1 MANLSSE
8 DDSFEGINSSINEM
22 FFPPALSPEWRF
34 THLLLFLLNLTV
46 VLGNFVVIF
55 VVLFDRKL
63 RVVTTNKFI
72 ASLAI
77 SDLLVGIVVMPLS
90 LYSKI
95 YKDEWN
101 LGFTWCQLHLVSGV
115 FSSTASIVHLV
126 AISLDRYFAIMF
138 PTEYQRH
145 SVSTGTF
152 PYIIMMWLMALAVS
166 STLLMERAK
175 PSTMCWITNPQ
186 YIALS
191 SLLSFFLP
199 GAIVVYMYVKIF
211 KKLRHHQLYMFGQS
225 STNKLEKK
233 RSLPRVI
240 IEEVRS
246 RRGSRLSQTGS
257 NSGSPTRRSSGGSGH
272 KAERSPSQ
280 PEIHAVALPPQRWR
294 SPTICAETFEHDRQ
308 AAAKKRVSIVPDPP
322 SMDISSVSN
331 MAHIRQE
338 HESAKERENEM
349 RGGKEKDENETAG
362 NEVLRKLSEERRFRR
377 EERRKSSTD
386 SRQLNGI
393 GTIMEAFDKA
403 YAQVSRERRNSD
415 SPTSP
420 FGLHSFPSHPSLKP
434 SLSTVRDEDS
444 MQSNEESEGCTVITT
459 TAEIETTGRK
469 SPIPVHLPLETIPI
483 GKAPALGTSLGV
495 PSIDEAIEIE
505 SSVDEPLLR
514 KEEIDQPAPLL
525 SVPIISRRPSKT
537 NGGGILKSRNCSYTS
552 SLIPP
557 PTFLMVPAIMSIN
570 TPPLSPMTKDN
581 NCLLKV
587 PRMYDCPSPTAC
599 DIPPSNSSH
608 SSYTSGSSETYRR
621 ISMNSFGSSLTEGT
635 ESSYDADSRR
645 SSAWSTLRAA
655 VLNDPRRGKK
665 SLVDMDIDRTGGQK
679 KMSTISRGK
688 LRRIATQVTRA
699 IRRKRRESL
708 AIRRE
713 SRATRVVAAIL
724 VAFLLCWTPYYILL
738 VYRGIITGYT
748 DRKINE
754 RLHHQF
760 FIHSSWLGYA
770 HSAFNPII
778 YMCLNKNFRET
789 MGRLFEWINSKR
801 F

>member
-1 MANLSSE
+1 MSHHHLH
-8 DDSFEGINSSINEM
+8 
-22 FFPPALSPEWRF
+22 PQWKF

-77 SDLLVGIVVMPLS
+77 SDLLVGTFVMPLS

-95 YKDEWN
+95 YNDEWN

-166 STLLMERAK
+166 STLLMERENK
-175 PSTMCWITNPQ
+175 ENPLTWCWITSPQ

-211 KKLRHHQLYMFGQS
+211 RKLRHHQLYMFGQS
-225 STNKLEKK
+225 STNRLEKK

-280 PEIHAVALPPQRWR
+280 PEIHSIALPPQRWR

-349 RGGKEKDENETAG
+349 KIGKEKDENETAG
-362 NEVLRKLSEERRFRR
+362 NEVLRKLSEERRYRR

-386 SRQLNGI
+386 ARQLNGI

-403 YAQVSRERRNSD
+403 FAQVSRERRNSD

-420 FGLHSFPSHPSLKP
+420 FGLHPFPSHPSLKP

-444 MQSNEESEGCTVITT
+444 VQSNEEIEVCTVITT
-459 TAEIETTGRK
+459 ADIETTGRK
-469 SPIPVHLPLETIPI
+469 SPVPVHVPLETIPVVTSSTLT
-483 GKAPALGTSLGV
+483 APLIV
-495 PSIDEAIEIE
+495 PSLDDSIEIE
-505 SSVDEPLLR
+505 SSVDEPLLK
-514 KEEIDQPAPLL
+514 KEEIEQQQTPLL
-525 SVPIISRRPSKT
+525 SVPIINRRPSKS
-537 NGGGILKSRNCSYTS
+537 NGGILKSRNCSYTS

-570 TPPLSPMTKDN
+570 NTPPLSPIVKDS

-608 SSYTSGSSETYRR
+608 SSYTSASGSSETYRR

-724 VAFLLCWTPYYILL
+724 VAFLLCWTPYYIIL
-738 VYRGIITGYT
+738 VYRGIVTGYT
-748 DRKINE
+748 NAHINQ

-778 YMCLNKNFRET
+778 YMCLNKNFRQT

-801 F
+801 I